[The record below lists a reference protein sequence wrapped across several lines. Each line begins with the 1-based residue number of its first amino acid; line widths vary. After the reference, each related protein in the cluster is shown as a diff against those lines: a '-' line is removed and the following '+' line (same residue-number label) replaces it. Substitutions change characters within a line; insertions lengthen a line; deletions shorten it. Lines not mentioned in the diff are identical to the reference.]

1 MSTEGEAHYLNN
13 QKLLTL
19 KGQVTVHFIDGNTL
33 EGEITNQDAYNI
45 FLTVDDQPHM
55 IPRLQIRYILGTS
68 GQPVERDTASEAALR
83 DQLRPGGSMGATA
96 PSMDDLVMSARTK
109 AGQSDDQVEFDFD
122 DDDGGTFVLDPG
134 ADGYPADLSD
144 ISAPDEAEDTDMT
157 FVLNDTADL
166 PGGIE
171 QMFETEPDADD
182 ATVVID
188 DTMPEIT
195 AHLVC
200 TAGPHAGESLALG
213 VDMITVGRASD
224 NEFPLSNDKEI
235 SRRHAVVRYEMGK
248 FLIQDQNS
256 LNGTFVNDERIDSPH
271 FLEDGD
277 VILIGVSHLEFRE
290 T

>member
-1 MSTEGEAHYLNN
+1 
-13 QKLLTL
+13 LTL
-19 KGQVTVHFIDGNTL
+19 KGRVTVHFIDGNSL
-33 EGEITNQDAYNI
+33 EGELTNQDAYNI
-45 FLTVDDQPHM
+45 FLTVDNRPHM
-55 IPRLQIRYILGTS
+55 IPRLQIRYIMGTS
-68 GQPVERDTASEAALR
+68 GQPVERDTASEAALGG
-83 DQLRPGGSMGATA
+83 QPRPVASMGATA

-109 AGQSDDQVEFDFD
+109 AGESDDQVEFDFD

-134 ADGYPADLSD
+134 TDGYPASLRDT
-144 ISAPDEAEDTDMT
+144 SASEEAEDTDMT

-166 PGGIE
+166 PGGIA

-188 DTMPEIT
+188 ETVPEIN
-195 AHLVC
+195 AQLVC

-213 VDMITVGRASD
+213 VDMITVGRSSD
-224 NEFPLSNDKEI
+224 NDFPLSNDKEI
-235 SRRHAVVRYEMGK
+235 SRRHAVIRYEMGK

-271 FLEDGD
+271 FLDDGD